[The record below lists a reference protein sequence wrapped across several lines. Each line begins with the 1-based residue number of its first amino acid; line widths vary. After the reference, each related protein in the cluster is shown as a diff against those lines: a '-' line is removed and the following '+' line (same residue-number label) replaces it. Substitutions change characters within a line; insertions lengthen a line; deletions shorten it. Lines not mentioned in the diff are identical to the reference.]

1 MKKFLLGLLS
11 IVLLFASFWGV
22 NGRGQRS
29 RPGRGSD
36 QSLWV

>member
-11 IVLLFASFWGV
+11 VALLFASFWGV
-22 NGRGQRS
+22 NGRGQRPRS
-29 RPGRGSD
+29 DRSSD